1 MYCKSCGEMI
11 IGNEKVCPKCGEPIH
26 SGLDI
31 PEKQMEN
38 SEEYTYVKPK
48 SKFAIF
54 YDKLIEVVG
63 RITGIAILVMLVW
76 YIQIWPHH
84 IYKVG
89 CNYLEDK
96 VFTEETEY
104 KIKKYD
110 KKYISDGK
118 DKEVLDLGEGKM
130 SYHHFYLT
138 ISVTLHS
145 DELGDVDWVYKME
158 IFVHPFG
165 EDGVF
170 KKSRFV
176 RCSGQPTWIEEM
188 QDLFDEW
195 ETETQKSID
204 EYFGDSDWSTT
215 ESTTEAYSYDN
226 DNEYESKEDVV
237 VDNTPIELMDIS
249 GRYVGIDNSDTL
261 EISMYSSPEGNE
273 VGNFNYCGNSGVIVY
288 QNGQCLLYGDYN
300 MVMDV
305 WRNAEGVIQVTLW
318 GETGGEKYSNL
329 IMVEHFQS

>member
-1 MYCKSCGEMI
+1 
-11 IGNEKVCPKCGEPIH
+11 
-26 SGLDI
+26 
-31 PEKQMEN
+31 
-38 SEEYTYVKPK
+38 
-48 SKFAIF
+48 
-54 YDKLIEVVG
+54 
-63 RITGIAILVMLVW
+63 
-76 YIQIWPHH
+76 
-84 IYKVG
+84 
-89 CNYLEDK
+89 
-96 VFTEETEY
+96 
-104 KIKKYD
+104 
-110 KKYISDGK
+110 
-118 DKEVLDLGEGKM
+118 
-130 SYHHFYLT
+130 
-138 ISVTLHS
+138 
-145 DELGDVDWVYKME
+145 ME

-215 ESTTEAYSYDN
+215 EFTTEAHSYDN

-237 VDNTPIELMDIS
+237 VDNTPIELMDIA

-288 QNGQCLLYGDYN
+288 QNGQYLLSRIN
-300 MVMDV
+300 
-305 WRNAEGVIQVTLW
+305 
-318 GETGGEKYSNL
+318 
-329 IMVEHFQS
+329 